1 MKPMLPLL
9 LSALLLALTP
19 PTQARQ
25 TPVTE
30 PGDHGGSGQSDPVDP
45 IEPPELDTAHP
56 DAMNT
61 ATCNF
66 HGTASPADANYTK
79 FATSLTGPRGRKGLS
94 LQSQVEQH
102 HAGAVSVA
110 IIENG
115 VVTQHHWY
123 GCRDRASAQRSAT
136 TTIYST
142 ASLSKFVTAIALVKA
157 ARAGT
162 VNLDRSVQA
171 YADEHGDS
179 LLAEWVNDKFDG
191 DFTKDYPKSITLRR
205 LLSHTAGL
213 DTHGIGA
220 WEPGNVPSMRDILMG
235 TDGHSNSFLGGVE
248 PIAAPSVAKVVYSGG
263 GYIVAEHI
271 LQLESPLSFENYVKE
286 NVLDVAG
293 HKLSTYDL
301 AQPSMGNLAR
311 PCSRGSCGDY
321 ILQTRVKAAG
331 GLLANVREYATLVAT
346 LATGGKT
353 PTGREVMQ
361 QADINTLLTPAE
373 RVGQPR
379 GVHRARQDARGQ
391 ERDRQRQPEGRPAA
405 GHGDSDRNLRRRP
418 LPPAARLRRPV
429 VRARRRAVDR
439 GRAGRLPAYR
449 RTRRRPARSPHLLQ
463 DRPAHRQWLRRDGQR
478 E

>member
-1 MKPMLPLL
+1 
-9 LSALLLALTP
+9 
-19 PTQARQ
+19 
-25 TPVTE
+25 
-30 PGDHGGSGQSDPVDP
+30 
-45 IEPPELDTAHP
+45 
-56 DAMNT
+56 MNT

-136 TTIYST
+136 TTMYST
-142 ASLSKFVTAIALVKA
+142 ASLSKFVSAIALVKA
-157 ARAGT
+157 ARAGI

-171 YADEHGDS
+171 YADEHRDS
-179 LLAEWVNDKFDG
+179 LLAEWVDDKFDG

-271 LQLESPLSFENYVKE
+271 LELESPLSFENYVKD

-361 QADINTLLTPAE
+361 QADINTLLTPASASASLE
-373 RVGQPR
+373 ACTVPGKTREVTSEFDSGNPK
-379 GVHRARQDARGQ
+379 VDLPPVTVTVIETCVA
-391 ERDRQRQPEGRPAA
+391 GRY
-405 GHGDSDRNLRRRP
+405 RRP
-418 LPPAARLRRPV
+418 LAYEGQWYGLGVELSTAVEPDGYPRV
-429 VRARRRAVDR
+429 VEHGGDQPGAH
-439 GRAGRLPAYR
+439 AYFKIDR
-449 RTRRRPARSPHLLQ
+449 RTGNGFVVMASGNSE
-463 DRPAHRQWLRRDGQR
+463 WVDGDGFTYGSNPLVDAIKAAYAATY
-478 E
+478 